1 MKIIKKIETILDL
14 KLMEIKL
21 VRFLMDQGKKII
33 ANINQWL

>member
-14 KLMEIKL
+14 KLKEIKL

-33 ANINQWL
+33 VNINQWL